1 VEGQR
6 LEPPTDPKPPAKS
19 SVRKSIANPA
29 SSSSPQASSDP
40 LLQNSQNPWIPA
52 FGWLHTK
59 TLVNTEKEK
68 DYHSQ
73 IDLPVSAYSYARSPP
88 QALLQNSQ
96 NPWAPD
102 FGCLPTKTLVNTKN
116 YVGADYPDYGS
127 PLPVPNAWKG
137 SQDYGIKTW
146 PYDQYSEPGRS
157 STSRTYVGKGN
168 GLETEKRRK
177 AETNGKAEADKI
189 SFTPRH
195 QVQLMLTGRFYVGA
209 SIDNTS
215 PYSFFSLH
223 EACLITPQRIN
234 PRDT

>member
-1 VEGQR
+1 VNTEKGKDYFS
-6 LEPPTDPKPPAKS
+6 LDLPAPAYS
-19 SVRKSIANPA
+19 HA
-29 SSSSPQASSDP
+29 SSSSQA
-40 LLQNSQNPWIPA
+40 LLQS
-52 FGWLHTK
+52 
-59 TLVNTEKEK
+59 TEKEK
-68 DYHSQ
+68 DYY
-73 IDLPVSAYSYARSPP
+73 LPVSAYSYARSPS

-116 YVGADYPDYGS
+116 YVGADYPDYGV
-127 PLPVPNAWKG
+127 PPPVPNAWKG

-146 PYDQYSEPGRS
+146 PYDQYREPGRS

-168 GLETEKRRK
+168 GLETEKKRRK

-195 QVQLMLTGRFYVGA
+195 QVQLMLTGRLYVGA

-223 EACLITPQRIN
+223 EAYLVTPQRIN
-234 PRDT
+234 SRDT